1 LQTVTETQTMQ
12 KAKQMAMQRGRG
24 RGMRGSLRVRTL
36 KTVQTAAKRR
46 KAVSRTSMK
55 QTALWSMRR

>member
-1 LQTVTETQTMQ
+1 MQ